1 MFAMNGWL
9 AIIVIYAALAMIIGA
24 LLYGVIRLAVT
35 HALKAHTLW
44 LDGRGESSST

>member
-9 AIIVIYAALAMIIGA
+9 VVIVIYIALALIIGA

-35 HALKAHTLW
+35 HALRAHSMW
-44 LDGRGESSST
+44 LEGRGRSSSA